1 MTFGDFVRKKRL
13 KAGINLRALAKELGI
28 VPAYMSDIEKNHRY
42 PPDKEKIYKI
52 AEVLKLSEDEKNQ
65 MFDLAGEARVGT
77 IAPDISDYVMS
88 QKAARVA
95 LRKARDLN
103 LGEKEWVQ
111 ILKNI
116 EKQGAKSK

>member
-1 MTFGDFVRKKRL
+1 
-13 KAGINLRALAKELGI
+13 
-28 VPAYMSDIEKNHRY
+28 MSDIEKNHRY

-77 IAPDISDYVMS
+77 IAPDISDYVTS
-88 QKAARVA
+88 QNAARVA

-111 ILKNI
+111 ILKSI
-116 EKQGAKSK
+116 EKQGQKK

>member
-1 MTFGDFVRKKRL
+1 MTFGDFVRERRMN
-13 KAGINLRALAKELGI
+13 AGVNLRALAKELDI
-28 VPAYMSDIEKNHRY
+28 APAYISDIEKNHRY
-42 PPDKEKIYKI
+42 PPDKKKIYKI
-52 AEVLKLSEDEKNQ
+52 AEVLKLSEEEKNQ

-77 IAPDISDYVMS
+77 IAPDISDYVTS
-88 QKAARVA
+88 QNAARVA

>member
-1 MTFGDFVRKKRL
+1 MTFGDFVRERRMN
-13 KAGINLRALAKELGI
+13 AGVNLRALAKELDI

-42 PPDKEKIYKI
+42 PPDKKKIYKI
-52 AEVLKLSEDEKNQ
+52 AEVLKLSEEEKNQ

-77 IAPDISDYVMS
+77 IAPDISDYVTS
-88 QKAARVA
+88 QNAARVA

>member
-1 MTFGDFVRKKRL
+1 
-13 KAGINLRALAKELGI
+13 
-28 VPAYMSDIEKNHRY
+28 
-42 PPDKEKIYKI
+42 
-52 AEVLKLSEDEKNQ
+52 

-77 IAPDISDYVMS
+77 IAPDISDYVTS
-88 QKAARVA
+88 QNAARVA

>member
-1 MTFGDFVRKKRL
+1 MESEKKDIINILDDLKANISKELAEPEMYQMTFNF
-13 KAGINLRALAKELGI
+13 
-28 VPAYMSDIEKNHRY
+28 
-42 PPDKEKIYKI
+42 
-52 AEVLKLSEDEKNQ
+52 AEFSEEEKNQ

-77 IAPDISDYVMS
+77 IAPDISDYVTS
-88 QKAARVA
+88 QNAARVA
-95 LRKARDLN
+95 LRKARDLT